1 MDAKLNQSD
10 LISLMA
16 KESNISVAKAELF
29 TKNFFDLIIEGLE
42 QDGIV
47 KINGLGTFK
56 VTDVASRGSVN
67 VNTGEKI
74 EIKGHRKLTFTPA
87 DALKEQV
94 NMPFAMFEP
103 VEVDETYQPDS
114 VEEDADNEETAE
126 TAEPVVEQQPVA
138 EEVPQPVVEE
148 NIAEE
153 SVEEATTV
161 TEPETTVIVDAVVE
175 ETVEEESVAT
185 EDDDESVT
193 EETVVEESAVPEYSA
208 EAAVEETV
216 EETVATQHEEV
227 VEEKPVEETP
237 DEPVVVQERPA
248 TPVIVR
254 VPPKKSTAEKQ
265 PAPAKKKNGSWSIWL
280 VVIMTVAVGLI
291 FMNRVKNDDST
302 VIDEVTETV
311 MPVVVETKNEPVI
324 DVSAVETV
332 AVETEETVVAVEE
345 TTEVTEQI
353 PAETV
358 NEVETASLP
367 EEPEIPEVYEFVL
380 VDELAAKNL
389 KNITVADTSLYVA
402 DGELTVHKV
411 AADETLT
418 RIAREYY
425 GDKRL
430 WPYIVKYNNM
440 GNPNGLCRGM
450 EIVIPRLIPRK

>member
-126 TAEPVVEQQPVA
+126 TAEPVVELQPVA

-185 EDDDESVT
+185 ENDESVT
-193 EETVVEESAVPEYSA
+193 EETVVEEAAVPEYSA

-216 EETVATQHEEV
+216 EETVAAQHEEV

-265 PAPAKKKNGSWSIWL
+265 PAPAKKKKDSWSIWL

-311 MPVVVETKNEPVI
+311 MPVVAEAKNEPVTEI
-324 DVSAVETV
+324 SAAEPVE
-332 AVETEETVVAVEE
+332 VETEETVVAVEVA
-345 TTEVTEQI
+345 TEVAEPL

-358 NEVETASLP
+358 IVKETAP
-367 EEPEIPEVYEFVL
+367 QPAAEVYEFVL